1 LILPVHV
8 LLEDLSAEEKEYKWI
23 KPEAC
28 PSCESKRFWGHG
40 YRLTQFVGFVLGL
53 WLKRYR
59 CDSCKKIFTVRPLG
73 YFERYQS
80 ATKDI
85 AETLR
90 AKLSSF
96 KWPSSQTRQRAGQ
109 WLRRF
114 ICFVRIE
121 YGDGDGDD
129 SNKVSHLDRL
139 EQLYASSCQF
149 LSKLA

>member
-1 LILPVHV
+1 MILPVHV
-8 LLEDLSAEEKEYKWI
+8 LLEDLSVEEKEYKWI

-59 CDSCKKIFTVRPLG
+59 CDSCRKIFTLRPSG

-80 ATKDI
+80 STRDI
-85 AETLR
+85 AETLEI
-90 AKLSSF
+90 KLSSL
-96 KWPSSQTRQRAGQ
+96 KWPSSQPRQRAGQ

-114 ICFVRIE
+114 NCFIRTE
-121 YGDGDGDD
+121 YGDDN
-129 SNKVSHLDRL
+129 SNVSQLDRL

-149 LSKLA
+149 LSRLA